1 MKKADIIVSL
11 LIGALLGCIPAG
23 GVMKSWY
30 TQPSGF
36 MQRPERERYEVELFT
51 PIEAKAESID
61 VHFEEMIGTDS
72 EEGDTEGVKKDIRP
86 DNIPEDIKAAA
97 EKYGAQFGI
106 CPEIIEA
113 IAEHESSFVTT
124 AVNDTELEHSVGILQ
139 INLKCTDHQKRLKK
153 YGLTEK
159 DLQSIDNSV
168 LVACDYLAELFDAYE
183 DPGEVLIRYNGD
195 KTGFQNYRDEGE
207 LSEYA
212 NEILE
217 RAGELEELHG
227 K

>member
-1 MKKADIIVSL
+1 MKKVDIIASL
-11 LIGALLGCIPAG
+11 LIGSLLGCIPAA
-23 GVMKSWY
+23 GVIDSWY
-30 TQPSGF
+30 KQPSGF
-36 MQRPERERYEVELFT
+36 LRKPQRECYEVELFT

-61 VHFEEMIGTDS
+61 VHFEELIGTDS
-72 EEGDTEGVKKDIRP
+72 SGGETQEVIKDIAP

-97 EKYGAQFGI
+97 EEYGQQFGI

-113 IAEHESSFVTT
+113 IAEHESQFVTT

-139 INLKCTDHQKRLKK
+139 INLKCKDHQKRLKK
-153 YGLTEK
+153 YGLTENDLK
-159 DLQSIDNSV
+159 DVQNSV

-183 DPGEVLIRYNGD
+183 DPAEVLIRYNGD
-195 KTGFQNYRDEGE
+195 KTGYQNYRDEGE
-207 LSEYA
+207 LSDYA
-212 NEILE
+212 AEILE

>member
-36 MQRPERERYEVELFT
+36 LQRPERERYEVELFT

-61 VHFEEMIGTDS
+61 VHFEEMIGTDP

-113 IAEHESSFVTT
+113 
-124 AVNDTELEHSVGILQ
+124 DRKSV
-139 INLKCTDHQKRLKK
+139 
-153 YGLTEK
+153 
-159 DLQSIDNSV
+159 V
-168 LVACDYLAELFDAYE
+168 
-183 DPGEVLIRYNGD
+183 
-195 KTGFQNYRDEGE
+195 
-207 LSEYA
+207 
-212 NEILE
+212 
-217 RAGELEELHG
+217 
-227 K
+227 

>member
-36 MQRPERERYEVELFT
+36 LQRLERERYEVELFT
-51 PIEAKAESID
+51 PIEAKAESVD
-61 VHFEEMIGTDS
+61 VHFEEMIGTDP
-72 EEGDTEGVKKDIRP
+72 EEGDTIEVKKDIRP
-86 DNIPEDIKAAA
+86 DNIPEDIKAEA

-113 IAEHESSFVTT
+113 IAETESTFVTT

-139 INLKCTDHQKRLKK
+139 INLKCEDHQKRLKK

-168 LVACDYLAELFDAYE
+168 LVACDYLAELFEAYE

-195 KTGFQNYRDEGE
+195 RTGYTNYRDRGE
-207 LSEYA
+207 LSDYA
-212 NEILE
+212 NDILE